1 MTEDELVPGEFFPRE
16 EPVSINEDRETET
29 VSVTNNGDRP
39 IQVGSHFHFF
49 EVNRKLEFDRK
60 AAFGMRLDIPAG
72 VSIRVEPGDTKEVRL
87 VELGGNRR
95 VSGLNNLTNSSVD
108 GELNRKRAL
117 DRARRRGFEGA

>member
-1 MTEDELVPGEFFPRE
+1 MTGDELVPGEFIPRD
-16 EPVSINEDRETET
+16 EPVSINENRETET

-49 EVNRKLEFDRK
+49 EVNRNLEFDRG

-108 GELNRKRAL
+108 GELNRERAL
-117 DRARRRGFEGA
+117 ERARKRGFEGA

>member
-117 DRARRRGFEGA
+117 GRARRRGFEGA